1 MSYESHES
9 TAIRRRGATAAEAFA
24 AAAVVLSVSQPAQ
37 PAQQPAAYY
46 ANCVVGA
53 ITWQIKAYSKAI
65 ECCTIVLLLTWSF
78 S

>member
-9 TAIRRRGATAAEAFA
+9 TAIRRRGATAAAAEAFA

-53 ITWQIKAYSKAI
+53 IT
-65 ECCTIVLLLTWSF
+65 
-78 S
+78 

>member
-9 TAIRRRGATAAEAFA
+9 TAIRRRGATA

-53 ITWQIKAYSKAI
+53 IT
-65 ECCTIVLLLTWSF
+65 
-78 S
+78 

>member
-9 TAIRRRGATAAEAFA
+9 TAIQRGAAAAAF

-37 PAQQPAAYY
+37 KPAAYY

-53 ITWQIKAYSKAI
+53 IT
-65 ECCTIVLLLTWSF
+65 
-78 S
+78 

>member
-53 ITWQIKAYSKAI
+53 IT
-65 ECCTIVLLLTWSF
+65 
-78 S
+78 

>member
-9 TAIRRRGATAAEAFA
+9 TAIQRGAAAAAFAAAAFA
-24 AAAVVLSVSQPAQ
+24 AAAVLSVSQ

-53 ITWQIKAYSKAI
+53 IT
-65 ECCTIVLLLTWSF
+65 
-78 S
+78 